1 MRMVIFFDLP
11 QISEADKREYRNFHK
26 FLVKN
31 GFLMMQNSVY
41 SKILLN
47 ASNMNSVKNIITKN
61 LPKQGNVQLL
71 CITEKQFAG
80 IEFLVGKKISDVI
93 DSDKRVIELWNLR
106 I

>member
-1 MRMVIFFDLP
+1 MSYRFMRMVIFFDLP
-11 QISEADKREYRNFHK
+11 QISEADKRAYRNFHK

-93 DSDKRVIELWNLR
+93 DSDKRVIEL
-106 I
+106 